1 MPSHIISALREDYDV
16 ADYLNTLELPA
27 FHRIVL
33 GLVDANLQT
42 QLSISANSINAI
54 DWQGRTA
61 LSWAA
66 ARGDAHSVQLLLSH
80 GANPNLS
87 SFNGSSPL
95 QFSARARTPDC
106 MELLL
111 AAGADISQQN
121 AWNQTAMT
129 YATTLNDEPR
139 LLEPLLRVGADVNH
153 GDVKGW
159 TALMKAVD
167 RDNPRQVERLLAHG
181 ATFGEADGW
190 GYRSLA
196 AAITN
201 NFHAILCS
209 ILEHK
214 AADFER
220 VSLSG
225 LLRAARVH
233 GDARTL
239 EILGQAG
246 LQEMAKMQGEGPP
259 EFVPPR
265 EVAFT
270 VARESKMISDGNW
283 L

>member
-1 MPSHIISALREDYDV
+1 
-16 ADYLNTLELPA
+16 
-27 FHRIVL
+27 
-33 GLVDANLQT
+33 
-42 QLSISANSINAI
+42 
-54 DWQGRTA
+54 
-61 LSWAA
+61 
-66 ARGDAHSVQLLLSH
+66 
-80 GANPNLS
+80 
-87 SFNGSSPL
+87 
-95 QFSARARTPDC
+95 
-106 MELLL
+106 
-111 AAGADISQQN
+111 
-121 AWNQTAMT
+121 MT